1 LAAAFLLLAL
11 SRIAKGGN
19 LVPTIG
25 ITNWREEMRQ
35 KVKLTVSLDQDL
47 VDTLDEMSRL
57 RKKPRSQ
64 VVQEAL
70 RLWRRNE
77 LHEKLAQGYRS
88 MAEEDQETAE
98 RHLAVFKETLK

>member
-1 LAAAFLLLAL
+1 
-11 SRIAKGGN
+11 
-19 LVPTIG
+19 
-25 ITNWREEMRQ
+25 MRQ

-47 VDTLDEMSRL
+47 VETLDEMSRQS
-57 RKKPRSQ
+57 KKPRSQ

-88 MAEEDQETAE
+88 MAEEDRERAE
-98 RHLAVFKETLK
+98 QNLVVFRETLK